1 MVGAMR
7 HGPSRREHFG
17 ASEEECGAAS
27 RAARRWLSS
36 RGLPCWARAGGKS
49 VDSMYDLLL
58 PSGGR
63 ILVRPWPVTGASF
76 EDMAAARCEYLLA
89 VEMSQPG
96 GGGPV
101 PAALVTLADAWDLS
115 GGDPFARID
124 LRGVVA
130 RNPAELAVLEGV
142 SAHPRLS
149 FLLRSAW
156 LLLAGEPATP
166 PPVLKPRLRRNP
178 VPSPETED
186 RHPSG
191 TD

>member
-1 MVGAMR
+1 MR

-89 VEMSQPG
+89 VEMSPPG

-115 GGDPFARID
+115 GGDPFASID

-166 PPVLKPRLRRNP
+166 PPELNPRSRRNP
-178 VPSPETED
+178 VPPPETED